1 MSKNNS
7 LKNLILTTLV
17 LLVSSLISCQKQE
30 QEISVASQEKS
41 IESFVTAQTSSRVAF
56 NGGVYRVVLDEGA
69 GDTLALGDSLILEY
83 AAYIF
88 TSGKGPVFATN
99 IPEIAALAGIDIS
112 NSGMENYGIQLGKTS
127 LLSGVELGLRG
138 VRKGEHSYIV
148 FSSRFGYGNKIVG
161 IVPKYS
167 SLIFEVWI
175 KDVKKN

>member
-1 MSKNNS
+1 M
-7 LKNLILTTLV
+7 KNLILTTLV
-17 LLVSSLISCQKQE
+17 VFASFLISCQKQE

-41 IESFVTAQTSSRVAF
+41 IESFVNSQTSSRIAF
-56 NGGVYRVVLDEGA
+56 NGGVNRVVLEEGA

-88 TSGKGPVFATN
+88 NSGKGSVFATN

-112 NSGMENYGIQLGKTS
+112 NSGMEDYGIELGKTT
-127 LLSGVELGLRG
+127 LLNGVELGLRG
-138 VRKGEHSYIV
+138 VKSGEHCYIV

-167 SLIFEVWI
+167 PLIFEVWI
-175 KDVKKN
+175 KEVKKN

>member
-7 LKNLILTTLV
+7 LKNLIITTLV
-17 LLVSSLISCQKQE
+17 LLVSLLVSCQKQE

-41 IESFVTAQTSSRVAF
+41 IESFVNTQTNSRIAF
-56 NGGVYRVVLDEGA
+56 NGGVNRVVLEEGA
-69 GDTLALGDSLILEY
+69 GDTLASGDSLILEY

-88 TSGKGPVFATN
+88 SSDTGSVFATN
-99 IPEIAALAGIDIS
+99 IPEIGVPAGIDIS

-127 LLSGVELGLRG
+127 LLRGVELGLRG

-148 FSSRFGYGNKIVG
+148 FSFRFGYGNKIVG

-167 SLIFEVWI
+167 PLIFEVWI

>member
-7 LKNLILTTLV
+7 LKNLFFITLV
-17 LLVSSLISCQKQE
+17 LLVSLLVSCEKQE

-41 IESFVTAQTSSRVAF
+41 IESFVTAQTNSRIAF
-56 NGGVYRVVLDEGA
+56 NGGVNRVVLQEGS
-69 GDTLALGDSLILEY
+69 GDTLASGDSLILEY

-88 TSGKGPVFATN
+88 SSGKGPVFATN
-99 IPEIAALAGIDIS
+99 IPQIAVLAGIDIS
-112 NSGMENYGIQLGKTS
+112 NTGMQNYGIQLGKTP
-127 LLSGVELGLRG
+127 LLSGVGLGLRG

-167 SLIFEVWI
+167 PLIFEVWI
-175 KDVKKN
+175 KEVKKN

>member
-7 LKNLILTTLV
+7 LKNLIRTTLI

-41 IESFVTAQTSSRVAF
+41 IESFVNSQTSSRVAL
-56 NGGVYRVVLDEGA
+56 NGGVYRVLLDEGA

-88 TSGKGPVFATN
+88 NSGKGPVFATN

-112 NSGMENYGIQLGKTS
+112 NSGMENFGIEYGKTT
-127 LLSGVELGLRG
+127 LLDGVELGLRG
-138 VRKGEHSYIV
+138 VKRGEHSYII
-148 FSSRFGYGNKIVG
+148 FSSRFGYSNKIVG

-167 SLIFEVWI
+167 PLIFEIWI
-175 KDVKKN
+175 KEVKKN

>member
-1 MSKNNS
+1 M
-7 LKNLILTTLV
+7 V
-17 LLVSSLISCQKQE
+17 LE
-30 QEISVASQEKS
+30 
-41 IESFVTAQTSSRVAF
+41 
-56 NGGVYRVVLDEGA
+56 EGA
-69 GDTLALGDSLILEY
+69 GDTLASGDSLILEY

-88 TSGKGPVFATN
+88 SSGKGSVFATN
-99 IPEIAALAGIDIS
+99 IPEIAVLAGIDIS

-127 LLSGVELGLRG
+127 LLRGVELGLRG

-167 SLIFEVWI
+167 PLIFEVWI